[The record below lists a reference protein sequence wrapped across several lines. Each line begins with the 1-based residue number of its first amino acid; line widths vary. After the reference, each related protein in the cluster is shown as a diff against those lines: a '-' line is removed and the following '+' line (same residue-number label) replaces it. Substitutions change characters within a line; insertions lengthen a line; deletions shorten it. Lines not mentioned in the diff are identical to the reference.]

1 MYPLRALSPSPSRV
15 PCPHRPSPLRALPP
29 NPTGPAHAPSPPL
42 ASISFLLLDVPAAAP
57 PLLHPPEYIQHMLSE
72 NYQFQWSRCCMI
84 VNNGNLTTL
93 GCEGKCI
100 LPLIP
105 SSTDRAWHPTRNPP
119 TRRHLVP
126 HHICETAWSC
136 ARFAHSLRSLAHRR
150 QNSSRVFRPLPA
162 LRTSL
167 LVISPRRILS
177 SEKERTARGIR
188 PRRR

>member
-15 PCPHRPSPLRALPP
+15 PVPAPALAATCPSPQPHWPCARTFPSSRLHLL
-29 NPTGPAHAPSPPL
+29 PSPRR
-42 ASISFLLLDVPAAAP
+42 AAAAP

-105 SSTDRAWHPTRNPP
+105 SSTYRAWHPTRNPP

-177 SEKERTARGIR
+177 SEKERNARGLR
-188 PRRR
+188 PRR